1 MLRHAQNAK
10 LPLALLSAPVA
21 HICSVQRFR
30 AILSGHPADEGVEQ
44 DRSVIHLRIESK
56 VGMASNA

>member
-1 MLRHAQNAK
+1 MLQHAQNATP
-10 LPLALLSAPVA
+10 LLALSSAPVA

-30 AILSGHPADEGVEQ
+30 TILSGHPTDKGVER